1 MKEIPPLLARAIA
14 MLWSDTACITA
25 EVTGRFMV
33 SAGVSPR
40 LNLVTGVLRSTF
52 VGMQSLVVR
61 LGTSRNSL
69 KVLEGCS

>member
-14 MLWSDTACITA
+14 ILWSETACMTA
-25 EVTGRFMV
+25 EVTGRFIV

-40 LNLVTGVLRSTF
+40 LNLVTGVRRSTLP
-52 VGMQSLVVR
+52 GMHCLVVR

-69 KVLEGCS
+69 NVLDGCS

>member
-1 MKEIPPLLARAIA
+1 MARAIA
-14 MLWSDTACITA
+14 MLWSDTACMTA

-33 SAGVSPR
+33 SAGVSPLR
-40 LNLVTGVLRSTF
+40 NLVTGVRRSTF
-52 VGMQSLVVR
+52 PGMHSLVVR